1 MIPPI
6 PLIKPKINLAS
17 ILGFS
22 PCSIIGFCISLPNN
36 KLLIYLKTS
45 PLETKQQVL
54 YKLNNLLL
62 IN

>member
-22 PCSIIGFCISLPNN
+22 PCSIIGFCISLHYN
-36 KLLIYLKTS
+36 KLLIYLTTS

-54 YKLNNLLL
+54 
-62 IN
+62 